1 MFALNCRLKPLWKT
15 KPLTAS
21 LQSEA
26 EPHWTGS
33 APRAL
38 QAGHKPMSAPFGC
51 LRWKKPSCVCL
62 FPFVFSPNAA
72 ITESKDRL
80 GWQHPGIW
88 GYTQTMIKRP
98 PSGRHPSHFRWSCP
112 VWPPGWSS
120 LAFSSFSLERK
131 FAYCV
136 YLTMKMTV
144 DIPSNWKR
152 MGFFKANFLKALG
165 IKGVPYY

>member
-51 LRWKKPSCVCL
+51 LRWKMPSWVCL
-62 FPFVFSPNAA
+62 LRFVFPPNAA
-72 ITESKDRL
+72 ITEEWGQAWRAASGYL
-80 GWQHPGIW
+80 GLHTNYDKEASIRKTSVSLPVKLSCVAAWLEQPCLIL
-88 GYTQTMIKRP
+88 MI
-98 PSGRHPSHFRWSCP
+98 
-112 VWPPGWSS
+112 
-120 LAFSSFSLERK
+120 SLERK

-144 DIPSNWKR
+144 NIREYP
-152 MGFFKANFLKALG
+152 FQLEEYG
-165 IKGVPYY
+165 IL